1 MKTKT
6 HILNVFQKL
15 NLFLKINVVFMLERE
30 NLRTLKEIVLLEN
43 HVQEVRLQDKLGKQN
58 YHIKTEN
65 LFEHV
70 TDTMKNSAEKLTKA
84 LTESSIMNDK
94 DFNFLNIIFS
104 EKNFDT
110 GILASQLLTLL
121 FEKTN
126 PEKTSQSKLVKD
138 YN

>member
-1 MKTKT
+1 
-6 HILNVFQKL
+6 
-15 NLFLKINVVFMLERE
+15 MLE
-30 NLRTLKEIVLLEN
+30 NQ
-43 HVQEVRLQDKLGKQN
+43 VQELRLQELGKQN
-58 YHIKTEN
+58 YHFKTEK
-65 LFEHV
+65 LFEPV

-110 GILASQLLTLL
+110 GILASQLLTLF